1 MIDALNFERSAV
13 SIFYLPFHVSNVQMF
28 NGFYELNSRDYSMF
42 VDFNAK
48 STLRSSTIT
57 PYIYQEQRTE
67 CSDHNSQ
74 VCMYVSVDL
83 FHEDA

>member
-1 MIDALNFERSAV
+1 MGRCLMD
-13 SIFYLPFHVSNVQMF
+13 
-28 NGFYELNSRDYSMF
+28 ELNLRDYSMF

-74 VCMYVSVDL
+74 VCMYVSVGL
-83 FHEDA
+83 ITKMRKKI